1 MNDVI
6 IEKMKKEVLNL
17 QTVIKED
24 LEKIKTNEM
33 YINQIKENTSSAQK
47 LINSYNKAITILEG
61 NFSF

>member
-6 IEKMKKEVLNL
+6 IEKMKQEVLNL